1 MLEHAKIRDGTGNQ
15 RPLDGVLGSTQF
27 LNSLPAAVLLQDDQ
41 GMVLDCN
48 NVAEAILGASRDE
61 LLTRLPDDPVWDSVR
76 EDGSP
81 FPFADQPTGLTLIN
95 GEPYFDVIIGTTH
108 LQRARRW
115 VSVNTCRVV
124 LLNGAFGVIS
134 SFIDVTAR
142 IKKERSLDLSS
153 EANRIIMAAKDENT
167 CLQELCEV
175 IVHKGNYAMSW
186 ISIPS
191 EAGYFDLGVNFKA
204 GSTEYLDDDFAAW
217 FNSKESE
224 MSPVRSALRTGLVQ
238 RTQDIALVS
247 PPTRW
252 QTRATT
258 FGFGSSTAIPLFIG
272 RRAAVLSIYDRDS
285 FAFDNATV
293 NGLENI
299 ARAIEFGVA
308 HIRSLEE
315 TEGALE
321 NATTAIKALKT
332 AEQSLTESE
341 QWFRKLVASSSD
353 MIIVIDNQ
361 GVLTYANQAG
371 AITLGYESSSQIG
384 LNVFDMI
391 HPDDLDVALAH
402 FDEANHHDGPT
413 QPKVLRLLTKSGE
426 WRFIESVLTNFLHDP
441 AIQGIVGNC
450 RDVTD
455 RTLLTTALET
465 LTRSNQVLVHAQ
477 EELSLLAA
485 TCQVI
490 VDTGGFALAWV
501 GYAESGDAQTVQ
513 PIAAAGL
520 TDYLKKVTIS
530 WGDNPLGRGPTG
542 TAIRTRATQVVDDI
556 TQATELE
563 PWRIPAA
570 ENDLRSICVFPL
582 MVDNETIGA
591 LSIYSRRPS
600 DFGPDQVTLLS
611 ELADELSY
619 GIGRLRDSERL
630 AKNEARIHEA
640 DQRFRL
646 AFEKNMA
653 PMLFVDLQDRVIAVN
668 DAACQMLGYAREEL
682 LGQTSV
688 PFTYNEDIGIAEAS
702 YTRMVNENAEQAH
715 YVKRYIRKDGR
726 VVVAEVSMTPA
737 LDAAGNTLYF
747 VISQRDITDVVHRDL
762 VLELLWHVNKLAM
775 TTSSEMDFYE
785 QLCKILV
792 DEGGYELAWIG
803 VDSANDT
810 NGINVVCAAGAVDYL
825 DEETMPWWG
834 TKESAAGPTGVAIQ
848 TGESV
853 VISDLG
859 GNAVNE
865 RWRERALQFGFASLV
880 AVPHQ
885 YGSRR
890 TVLSVYHR
898 QNLAFDEVTV
908 KGLESIVREAEFGV
922 AHVRSTKNTET
933 ALGEVTVALDAL
945 TETEHALSES
955 EQRFR
960 LAFEHNS
967 APMVFSGLDERVAAV
982 NHAFSQLVG
991 YSKEEL
997 QGQSSK
1003 LFTHPDDI
1011 GITEEMLSR
1020 LNSGEV
1026 DHVRYTKRYLTKD
1039 GRVVIMDVSMSP
1051 ARDPSGRT
1059 LYYVSSERDITEE
1072 RDLSAQLAISQRLEA
1087 IGTLAGGVA
1096 HDFNN
1101 LLMVIRGYTSLLLK
1115 NLKDDEMIDAAKRID
1130 TTVEEA
1136 ASFIRKL
1143 LAYSRQQLIL
1153 PQATDLNE
1161 IVREGINL
1169 MERLLGDDIVV
1180 TTELNNGLP
1189 LAWVDPTQVQQVLL
1203 NLISNARDAMPFGG
1217 TITFRTNAVD
1227 IDEFQ
1232 ANQFRDVEV
1241 GLYTLLEVEDT
1252 GVGIDEAILGRIFEP
1267 YFTTKTQGT
1276 GLGLATVYGITKQ
1289 SRGHLE
1295 VKSTVGIG
1303 TTFKLYFPLVH
1314 LNTSDG
1320 TDEDTRRRPLDTNV
1334 STLSGAE
1341 TILVAEDIDETRELL
1356 TNSLRELGYRVLDAR
1371 GGVQAL
1377 ELSRGYEGPIAVLV
1391 SDVVMP
1397 GLNGYELAHQLIRER
1412 PATRIILTSG
1422 YAKNILGSDEF
1433 ANVNFTKVQ
1442 KPYHLDDIAHLIR
1455 QLLDSK

>member
-1 MLEHAKIRDGTGNQ
+1 
-15 RPLDGVLGSTQF
+15 
-27 LNSLPAAVLLQDDQ
+27 
-41 GMVLDCN
+41 MVLDCN
-48 NVAEAILGASRDE
+48 NAAETILGASRDE
-61 LLTRLPDDPVWDSVR
+61 LLARLPDDPVWDSVR

-81 FPFADQPTGLTLIN
+81 FPFADQPTGLTLVN
-95 GEPYFDVIIGTTH
+95 GEPYFDVIIGTTY
-108 LQRARRW
+108 LQQARRW

-153 EANRIIMAAKDENT
+153 EVNRIIMAAEDENT

-186 ISIPS
+186 IFIPS
-191 EAGYFDLGVNFKA
+191 ETGYFDLDVNFKA
-204 GSTEYLDDDFAAW
+204 GSTEYLDNDLASW
-217 FNSKESE
+217 FNSRESG
-224 MSPVRSALRTGLVQ
+224 MDPVRTALRTGIVQ
-238 RTQDIALVS
+238 RTPEIAKLS
-247 PPTRW
+247 LLTPW

-258 FGFGSSTAIPLFIG
+258 YGFGSSIAIPFLIG
-272 RRAAVLSIYDRDS
+272 RQSAVLAIYDRDA

-315 TEGALE
+315 TEGALK
-321 NATTAIKALKT
+321 NATSALRALRT
-332 AEQSLTESE
+332 AEQSLTESD

-353 MIIVIDNQ
+353 MITVIDSR
-361 GVLTYANQAG
+361 GTLTYANDAS
-371 AITLGYESSSQIG
+371 AITLDYEANSRIG
-384 LNVFDMI
+384 LNLFDLI

-402 FDEANHHDGPT
+402 FDEAKHHDGPT
-413 QPKVLRLLTKSGE
+413 TPTVLRLLTKSGK

-441 AIQGIVGNC
+441 AIQGIVGNG

-455 RTLLTTALET
+455 RILLTNALET
-465 LTRSNQVLVHAQ
+465 LTRGNQVLVHAQ

-501 GYAESGDAQTVQ
+501 GYAESGEAKTVQ
-513 PIAAAGL
+513 PVAAAGI
-520 TDYLKKVTIS
+520 TDYLKQITIS
-530 WGDNPLGRGPTG
+530 WGDNLYGRGPVG
-542 TAIRTRATQVVDDI
+542 TAIRTQTMQVIDDI
-556 TQATELE
+556 AQTIELE
-563 PWRIPAA
+563 PWKIPAA
-570 ENDLRSICVFPL
+570 KYDLNSVCVFPL
-582 MVDNETIGA
+582 AVDNETIGA
-591 LSIYSRRPS
+591 LSIYSHQPS
-600 DFGPDQVTLLS
+600 VFGPDQITLLR

-630 AKNEARIHEA
+630 AQNEKRIHEA

-646 AFEKNMA
+646 AFERNMA
-653 PMLFVDLQDRVIAVN
+653 PMLFVDLEDRIIAAN

-682 LGQTSV
+682 LGQSSV
-688 PFTYNEDIGIAEAS
+688 LFTYSEDIGITEA
-702 YTRMVNENAEQAH
+702 YHTRMVNENAEQVH

-726 VVVAEVSMTPA
+726 VIVVDVSKSPA
-737 LDAAGNTLYF
+737 LDAAGKTLYF

-775 TTSSEMDFYE
+775 TTSNELDFY
-785 QLCKILV
+785 QQVCNILV

-803 VDSANDT
+803 VNSENDT
-810 NGINVVCAAGAVDYL
+810 NGIDLVCAAGAVDFL
-825 DEETMPWWG
+825 DEATPWWG
-834 TKESAAGPTGVAIQ
+834 TKESAAGPSGAAIQ
-848 TGESV
+848 TGRSV
-853 VISDLG
+853 VLSDWND
-859 GNAVNE
+859 NAVNE

-922 AHVRSTKNTET
+922 AHVRSAKNTER
-933 ALGEVTVALDAL
+933 ALGEVTVALHAL
-945 TETEHALSES
+945 TETERALSES

-960 LAFEHNS
+960 LAFENNT
-967 APMVFSGLDERVAAV
+967 APMVFSDLEDRIIAV
-982 NHAFSQLVG
+982 NDAFSRMVG
-991 YSKEEL
+991 YSKDEL
-997 QGQSSK
+997 QGHDSK
-1003 LFTHPDDI
+1003 LFTHPDDV
-1011 GITEEMLSR
+1011 GITEATLQRMKC
-1020 LNSGEV
+1020 GEV
-1026 DHVRYTKRYLTKD
+1026 EHVRYVKRYLTKD
-1039 GRVVIMDVSMSP
+1039 GREITSEVSRSP
-1051 ARDPSGRT
+1051 ARDSSGRT
-1059 LYYVSSERDITEE
+1059 LYYVASERDITEE
-1072 RDLSAQLAISQRLEA
+1072 RGLSAQLAISQRLEA

-1101 LLMVIRGYTSLLLK
+1101 LLLVIRGYTSLLIK
-1115 NLKDDEMIDAAKRID
+1115 NLADDELLDAAKRID
-1130 TTVEEA
+1130 MTVDEA

-1153 PQATDLNE
+1153 PQAADLNE

-1180 TTELNNGLP
+1180 TTELKNGLP
-1189 LAWVDPTQVQQVLL
+1189 LAWVDPTQVQQVVL
-1203 NLISNARDAMPFGG
+1203 NLISNARDAMPSGG
-1217 TITFRTNAVD
+1217 TITFRTAAVD

-1241 GLYTLLEVEDT
+1241 GSYTLLEVEDT
-1252 GVGIDEAILGRIFEP
+1252 GVGIDEAMLGRIFEP

-1314 LNTSDG
+1314 LNTSNG
-1320 TDEDTRRRPLDTNV
+1320 TDEDTRRRPLDTHV
-1334 STLSGAE
+1334 STLSGTE
-1341 TILVAEDIDETRELL
+1341 TILVAEDIDETRKLL

-1397 GLNGYELAHQLIRER
+1397 DLNGYELAHQLILER
-1412 PATRIILTSG
+1412 PTTRVILTSG
-1422 YAKNILGSDEF
+1422 YAKDVLSGDEF
-1433 ANVNFTKVQ
+1433 ANANFMNVQ

-1455 QLLDSK
+1455 QLIDVR